1 MEPFIGTIL
10 AFGFNFPPKGW
21 MVCAGAILP
30 IPQYTA
36 LFSLLG
42 NVYGGDGKSTFGLPN
57 LCGRT
62 AIGFGPNNEIG
73 QNGGATTHSMT
84 TLEMPSHTHV
94 TTTNISLPVVADT
107 ADVPTPT
114 NNVLGYASGVNVY
127 SNQPADVA
135 LAPFTATGQL
145 LPIGNGS
152 AVSTI
157 SPYLVLNYS
166 IALVGIFPS
175 RN

>member
-21 MVCAGAILP
+21 QLCAGTLLP
-30 IPQYTA
+30 VNQYTA

-42 NVYGGDGKSTFGLPN
+42 TYYGGDGKATFGLPN

-62 AIGFGPNNEIG
+62 AIGFGPDDEIG
-73 QNGGATTHSMT
+73 SAAGSVQH
-84 TLEMPSHTHV
+84 TLTPLQMPAHTHV
-94 TTTNISLPVVADT
+94 TTTNIAVPVLADT
-107 ADVPTPT
+107 ADAPGPEQ
-114 NNVLGYASGVNVY
+114 NVLAYASGVNIY
-127 SNQPADVA
+127 SNQVADIA
-135 LAPFTATGQL
+135 LHPFTTAGQL
-145 LPIGNGS
+145 LPIGGS
-152 AVSTI
+152 TPVTTI
-157 SPYLVLNYS
+157 SPFIVLNYS

>member
-21 MVCAGAILP
+21 MVCAGATLP
-30 IPQYTA
+30 INQYTA

-42 NVYGGDGKSTFGLPN
+42 NFYGGDGKTTFALPN

-62 AIGFGPNNEIG
+62 AIGFGTNNEIG
-73 QNGGATTHSMT
+73 QTSGAVNHTMT
-84 TLEMPSHTHV
+84 TLEMPTHTHI
-94 TTTNISLPVVADT
+94 TTTNISLPIIADT
-107 ADVPTPT
+107 ADVPVPT
-114 NNVLGYASGVNVY
+114 NNILGYAAGVNVY

-135 LAPFTATGQL
+135 LSPFTANGQL
-145 LPIGNGS
+145 LPIGSNT
-152 AVSTI
+152 AVTTI

-166 IALVGIFPS
+166 IAISGIFPS